1 MADFLAVLA
10 HESVGFVARA
20 ADGDEVIALLC
31 GTVAALRGDD
41 VRAAMVDPKPEKLA
55 ALIPEAASAMREV
68 LLTIEVAD
76 LPAVETALRAAGL
89 Q

>member
-1 MADFLAVLA
+1 M
-10 HESVGFVARA
+10 
-20 ADGDEVIALLC
+20 IALLC

-55 ALIPEAASAMREV
+55 TLIPPEAASAMREV

>member
-1 MADFLAVLA
+1 MAT
-10 HESVGFVARA
+10 VGHIKA
-20 ADGDEVIALLC
+20 
-31 GTVAALRGDD
+31 
-41 VRAAMVDPKPEKLA
+41 
-55 ALIPEAASAMREV
+55 EV